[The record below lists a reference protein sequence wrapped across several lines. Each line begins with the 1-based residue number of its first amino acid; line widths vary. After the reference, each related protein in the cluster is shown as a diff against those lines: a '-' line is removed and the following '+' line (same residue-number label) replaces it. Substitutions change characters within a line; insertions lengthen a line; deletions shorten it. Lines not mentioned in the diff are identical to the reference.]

1 MDKRIQIIVLTVLMS
16 MLNVSRVFAQTTY
29 ESMWAEVEKVA
40 EKDLP
45 RQVVEKT
52 QLIYDKARK
61 EKNFPQMMKAW
72 IQIVETK
79 STIDAD
85 SFRLADIRP
94 ADYSTPTE
102 EAIYNA
108 IMGSG
113 YLSMGINNS
122 IRKDQD
128 SVAYYTK
135 IGNELLAKSIK
146 NKKVLARQ
154 KASDYLPLFTLG
166 EDSRLYGHDLLSVLT
181 RFASRM
187 STADVN
193 DQKFYEEA
201 RDFYKEE
208 NNREAYTLMALQCLD
223 EEEMTKAKYEKA
235 LKDLLEE
242 SKGLEAEADVA
253 LEYANYLEDNLEH
266 ANYLANNTISSDE
279 NKEAKLAKQDQLLAF
294 VRNAQVQY
302 KDSKLLNRFKMIENG
317 MLNGNIR
324 FEAIGDDVIAN
335 RPFTFKLKYTNMAG
349 VKLTI
354 RQYNGL
360 DTNHQLRRDGK
371 LILERNYLFTTNEKT
386 RTRIEKNLP
395 YEGEFTDK
403 MTLPA
408 DHYVVIMENGDVSN
422 ALDFRLSTIRLTDL
436 SLPGRKH
443 IFTVVDAVTGRPVKG
458 ATVYLTT
465 GMLLRGN
472 ITTHTLILTTAIGQN
487 QLVSMVTISARN
499 QRPQDV

>member
-94 ADYSTPTE
+94 ADYSTPAE

-193 DQKFYEEA
+193 DQKFY
-201 RDFYKEE
+201 
-208 NNREAYTLMALQCLD
+208 
-223 EEEMTKAKYEKA
+223 
-235 LKDLLEE
+235 
-242 SKGLEAEADVA
+242 
-253 LEYANYLEDNLEH
+253 
-266 ANYLANNTISSDE
+266 
-279 NKEAKLAKQDQLLAF
+279 
-294 VRNAQVQY
+294 
-302 KDSKLLNRFKMIENG
+302 
-317 MLNGNIR
+317 
-324 FEAIGDDVIAN
+324 
-335 RPFTFKLKYTNMAG
+335 
-349 VKLTI
+349 
-354 RQYNGL
+354 
-360 DTNHQLRRDGK
+360 
-371 LILERNYLFTTNEKT
+371 
-386 RTRIEKNLP
+386 
-395 YEGEFTDK
+395 
-403 MTLPA
+403 
-408 DHYVVIMENGDVSN
+408 
-422 ALDFRLSTIRLTDL
+422 
-436 SLPGRKH
+436 
-443 IFTVVDAVTGRPVKG
+443 
-458 ATVYLTT
+458 
-465 GMLLRGN
+465 
-472 ITTHTLILTTAIGQN
+472 
-487 QLVSMVTISARN
+487 
-499 QRPQDV
+499 